1 MPCCYSQVSLLV
13 PLGGGHPLSLP
24 LQPHFHF
31 VESLVT
37 SFMLSHRMSKPRIIL
52 SSFSSG
58 VLKPCSLFPYGGT

>member
-31 VESLVT
+31 VESLVYNIRAQGHFFYVK
-37 SFMLSHRMSKPRIIL
+37 SQNVKAKNN
-52 SSFSSG
+52 
-58 VLKPCSLFPYGGT
+58 LKFL